1 MNDSIGQELNIG
13 DLVVAQNDYLGNG
26 LVIGKILR
34 FTPKLVEVKISRK
47 HDKWGT
53 LPKLIILPKLIYPEY
68 VLKISD
74 NLQQEIVFNFLK
86 EG

>member
-1 MNDSIGQELNIG
+1 MNDSIDQELNIG
-13 DLVVAQNDYLGNG
+13 DIVVAQNDYLGNG

-34 FTPKLVEVKISRK
+34 FTPKLVEIETLLKQ
-47 HDKWGT
+47 DKYG
-53 LPKLIILPKLIYPEY
+53 LRSKLIYPAY

-86 EG
+86 RG